1 MRAPEMANDPEAGVM
16 VTAELR
22 VMILFDRCNE
32 QVFLRLNAPGLKR
45 LLPENGLS
53 TVRALPPHP

>member
-32 QVFLRLNAPGLKR
+32 QVLLRLNAPAPER
-45 LLPENGLS
+45 LFIENGLS
-53 TVRALPPHP
+53 TVRHF